1 MSINYS
7 LLHIALMHYNKDIS
21 NLLISYGSDIFA
33 KKNYGMT
40 ALHFA
45 YESSFKR
52 AIKLIL
58 SPDVDANLE
67 NDFVLTALQTA
78 VQKGINDLI

>member
-1 MSINYS
+1 
-7 LLHIALMHYNKDIS
+7 
-21 NLLISYGSDIFA
+21 
-33 KKNYGMT
+33 MT

-45 YESSFKR
+45 YKSSFKR
-52 AIKLIL
+52 AIELIL